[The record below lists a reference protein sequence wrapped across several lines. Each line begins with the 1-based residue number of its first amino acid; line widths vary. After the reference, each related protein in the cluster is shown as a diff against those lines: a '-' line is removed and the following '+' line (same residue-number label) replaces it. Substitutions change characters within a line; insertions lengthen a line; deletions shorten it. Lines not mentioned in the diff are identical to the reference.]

1 MGGKRIDGDEYAR
14 IGPTSLG
21 LNRGP
26 RVAVIVASGAITSGR
41 SGFDPLNGSTV
52 GSETL
57 VDYIRQA
64 RKDSSIRAIVL
75 RVDSLGGSATASDAI
90 WRELM
95 IAKRERADRPIVAS
109 MSDLAASGGYY
120 IAMPAHAIV
129 AQPSTLTGSIGIFG
143 GKIVTGGMYEKLGA
157 HIEATSIGRHA
168 EINSLARPYNPEE
181 LKKLQEQ
188 LQAFYDQFIE
198 KVAESRHA
206 QPEQIDEIAQGRVW
220 TGQQSK

>member
-1 MGGKRIDGDEYAR
+1 MGDKRIDGDEYAR

-41 SGFDPLNGSTV
+41 SGFDPFNGSTV

-75 RVDSLGGSATASDAI
+75 RIDSPGGSATASDAI

-95 IAKRERADRPIVAS
+95 IAKRERADCPIVAS

-120 IAMPAHAIV
+120 IAIAAQVIV

-143 GKIVTGGMYEKLGA
+143 GKVVTGGTYEKLGA

-168 EINSLARPYNPEE
+168 EMDSPVRPFNADET
-181 LKKLQEQ
+181 KKVQEQ
-188 LQAFYDQFIE
+188 LQAFYD
-198 KVAESRHA
+198 
-206 QPEQIDEIAQGRVW
+206 G
-220 TGQQSK
+220 